1 MQEDGSYLIDEN
13 DQLTVLQI
21 GLVPA
26 GMTVSGDYIS
36 NIADKVSLS
45 SETIVRII
53 RVMKQEGTNKL
64 TSQELMHHLNISARA
79 ANKFLAAL
87 QKDGYAE
94 IVGMKRSGNK
104 GRPINVFQINLRY

>member
-1 MQEDGSYLIDEN
+1 
-13 DQLTVLQI
+13 
-21 GLVPA
+21 
-26 GMTVSGDYIS
+26 
-36 NIADKVSLS
+36 
-45 SETIVRII
+45 
-53 RVMKQEGTNKL
+53 MKQEGTNKL

-104 GRPINVFQINLRY
+104 GRPINVYRSI